1 MSDASRQRLLR
12 AVRLLPN
19 AVRIGRG
26 GLEQTDAQEEASA
39 SAAPREK
46 KAESED
52 DAALKAA
59 EAEIRKL
66 KSELR
71 DSESF
76 LATERENARQAQAEM
91 ERIKAEAERERAEFA
106 EKLESECAL
115 AKEAAAKEGY
125 EEGSAKGYEDGIA
138 RAEQEKAR
146 EYADRFGA
154 ALALLDSIS
163 KSLQDSR
170 SELVLT
176 HVPQLVRLWNMLLER
191 LLHAHVSVDEEV
203 ASRVLDA
210 ILKRVSD
217 RERILIYL
225 NSKDL
230 AMIEANRE
238 TLIDQIRG
246 VRSLEIMSDDHV
258 DKGSCLVET
267 NLGIYDARW
276 KTQLEQISAE
286 VEALVMESMIADG

>member
-1 MSDASRQRLLR
+1 
-12 AVRLLPN
+12 
-19 AVRIGRG
+19 
-26 GLEQTDAQEEASA
+26 
-39 SAAPREK
+39 
-46 KAESED
+46 
-52 DAALKAA
+52 
-59 EAEIRKL
+59 
-66 KSELR
+66 
-71 DSESF
+71 
-76 LATERENARQAQAEM
+76 M

-106 EKLESECAL
+106 EKLESERAL